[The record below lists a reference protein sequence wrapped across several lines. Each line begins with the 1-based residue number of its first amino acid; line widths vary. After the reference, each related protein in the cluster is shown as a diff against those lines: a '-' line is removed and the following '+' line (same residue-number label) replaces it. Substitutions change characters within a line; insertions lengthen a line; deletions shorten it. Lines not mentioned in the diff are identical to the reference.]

1 MRSRALITG
10 LVLLTGCGASAT
22 QSETPEPAPT
32 ATTVPTTTS
41 TAATT
46 TSSPAAALD
55 GSLAELRDLAF
66 AYWDA
71 FNAYETEQ
79 VLAYLEADYR
89 LEREGEIQDDIGRLS
104 TFGVKLGIS
113 ELSPPV
119 MLGTDR
125 AEMYIEMSEPLGKRR
140 IRMGFLL
147 VEGDWVIDFA
157 EESE

>member
-1 MRSRALITG
+1 MRSKALITG

-22 QSETPEPAPT
+22 QSETPDPAPA

-46 TSSPAAALD
+46 TSSPAEALD
-55 GSLAELRDLAF
+55 GSLVELRDLAF

-71 FNAYETEQ
+71 FNAYETEH

-125 AEMYIEMSEPLGKRR
+125 AEMYIEMSEPLGSRR